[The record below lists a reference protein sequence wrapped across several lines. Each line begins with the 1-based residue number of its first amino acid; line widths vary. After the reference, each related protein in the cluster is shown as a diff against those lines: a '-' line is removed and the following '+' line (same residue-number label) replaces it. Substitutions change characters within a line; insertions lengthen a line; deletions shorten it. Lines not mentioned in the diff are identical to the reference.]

1 MLSNPDCTL
10 TKEEIAASLGVGV
23 ETLYAW
29 LRDPAFVAQ
38 TNSLSE
44 RYARA
49 EIALVRKTV
58 IAGCRNGDARAIKLY
73 FDLLDRPEKTEEDE
87 TSLSPEDRAML
98 RACMELLQSKSSETE
113 AGAEIKTP

>member
-10 TKEEIAASLGVGV
+10 TKAEIAAALGVNV

-58 IAGCRNGDARAIKLY
+58 IAGCRNGDPRSIKLY
-73 FDLLDRPEKTEEDE
+73 FDLLTQSPQGSDED
-87 TSLSPEDRAML
+87 SLSPEDRAMVE
-98 RACMELLQSKSSETE
+98 ACMELLREQQ
-113 AGAEIKTP
+113 ANP